1 MPQSQIVQTRAEGA
15 RTVNQKLF
23 AGAWGL
29 FLVLCLLPGMAH
41 ATDCSGL
48 PTSFTGNEF
57 PNGDF
62 FTNFNNP
69 CYAIPLGTGNGGQE
83 YGDLNARYYQM
94 YYKVDP
100 RYQLI
105 LVGTFPNA
113 RYYSVTLYDEH
124 SALAQ
129 SILDTSIVPLTSQY
143 VNPYVPGVSF
153 VDGQQFAVPVSF
165 GGTPGTIE
173 TGCAMNAYNVSVNGL
188 DATQRHPG
196 MDWNTDAGVYQ
207 AYPNFAYHVLDTG
220 QHMNPNTAGVLMIR
234 VYLDNTVPSYDTNP
248 RVIVRDVA
256 SGCAYPMDYALNTL
270 QMVTDGGDMG
280 RPWLDQ
286 TQIANHH
293 VYETTYL
300 PKLCNAGTLYPNRL
314 PWARVEEYVPGTNP
328 DASYVAAA
336 VQDGLPATLAAA
348 GQVMRFRVRIPT
360 TPPTPCSDGCSRSGK
375 EQMRYMSLSFQEA
388 SGVVLASVADSAFTQ
403 DANGYATLI
412 VGTGATIPAWVT
424 PANGYTYLDL
434 SSLPD
439 YQKLSLVAV
448 RHMIP
453 ASDFNCAG
461 QFIPYRTA
469 VETPSGSM
477 MGDYMPVA
485 DYPIA
490 ANLPPVATA
499 LVGQST
505 CGVIPAGQP
514 GIRPACGVLPAP
526 PPSVTAVVTE
536 CHVPWCSRFV
546 SQSNPPIT
554 ISGAGFGSFPN
565 GIPFAGTSDF
575 LRITNTT
582 QNWTAGHTGD
592 SCSVS
597 VSSWDTGRI
606 QLVANVNQNGACPI
620 VSGDNLQVEVWNPQ
634 TQVVA
639 SISTTAW

>member
-1 MPQSQIVQTRAEGA
+1 
-15 RTVNQKLF
+15 
-23 AGAWGL
+23 
-29 FLVLCLLPGMAH
+29 
-41 ATDCSGL
+41 
-48 PTSFTGNEF
+48 
-57 PNGDF
+57 
-62 FTNFNNP
+62 
-69 CYAIPLGTGNGGQE
+69 
-83 YGDLNARYYQM
+83 
-94 YYKVDP
+94 
-100 RYQLI
+100 
-105 LVGTFPNA
+105 
-113 RYYSVTLYDEH
+113 
-124 SALAQ
+124 
-129 SILDTSIVPLTSQY
+129 
-143 VNPYVPGVSF
+143 
-153 VDGQQFAVPVSF
+153 
-165 GGTPGTIE
+165 
-173 TGCAMNAYNVSVNGL
+173 
-188 DATQRHPG
+188 
-196 MDWNTDAGVYQ
+196 
-207 AYPNFAYHVLDTG
+207 
-220 QHMNPNTAGVLMIR
+220 
-234 VYLDNTVPSYDTNP
+234 
-248 RVIVRDVA
+248 
-256 SGCAYPMDYALNTL
+256 
-270 QMVTDGGDMG
+270 
-280 RPWLDQ
+280 
-286 TQIANHH
+286 
-293 VYETTYL
+293 
-300 PKLCNAGTLYPNRL
+300 
-314 PWARVEEYVPGTNP
+314 
-328 DASYVAAA
+328 
-336 VQDGLPATLAAA
+336 
-348 GQVMRFRVRIPT
+348 MRFRVRIPT

-375 EQMRYMSLSFQEA
+375 EQMRYMSLSFQES

-490 ANLPPVATA
+490 ANLPPAATA

-526 PPSVTAVVTE
+526 PPSVSAVVTE